1 YSRPALFNST
11 DTICL
16 LDNDPAVLKGMIRL
30 LSSAGWNVKEFSAP
44 EEFLVYARTHRPPIA
59 VIDVWMPVMSGLEVQ
74 SRLRQISPSTR
85 VIIFTGKEDP
95 LVRSAALNGGAS
107 AFFTKP
113 FDDEEFLTAI
123 RMALAAVN

>member
-1 YSRPALFNST
+1 LFNST
-11 DTICL
+11 ATICL
-16 LDNDPAVLKGMIRL
+16 LDDDSAVLKGITRL
-30 LSSAGWNVKEFSAP
+30 LSSAGWNVKQFSDP
-44 EEFLVYARTHRPPIA
+44 EQFLVYGRTHRPSIA

-95 LVRSAALNGGAS
+95 LVRSAALNAGAS

>member
-1 YSRPALFNST
+1 M
-11 DTICL
+11 
-16 LDNDPAVLKGMIRL
+16 LKGITRL
-30 LSSAGWNVKEFSAP
+30 LSSAGWNVKQFSDP
-44 EEFLVYARTHRPPIA
+44 EQFLVYGRTHRPPIA

-74 SRLRQISPSTR
+74 SRLRRISPSTR

>member
-1 YSRPALFNST
+1 LFNST
-11 DTICL
+11 AIICL
-16 LDNDPAVLKGMIRL
+16 LDDDPAVLKGITRL
-30 LSSAGWNVKEFSAP
+30 LSSAGWNVKQFSDP
-44 EEFLVYARTHRPPIA
+44 EQFLVYGRTHRPPIA

-95 LVRSAALNGGAS
+95 LVRSAALNAGAS

-123 RMALAAVN
+123 RVALAAMN

>member
-1 YSRPALFNST
+1 LFNST
-11 DTICL
+11 AIICL
-16 LDNDPAVLKGMIRL
+16 LDDDPAVLKGITRL
-30 LSSAGWNVKEFSAP
+30 LSSAGWNVKQFSDP
-44 EEFLVYARTHRPPIA
+44 EQFLVYGRTHRPPIA

-95 LVRSAALNGGAS
+95 LVRSAALNAGAS

>member
-1 YSRPALFNST
+1 LFNST
-11 DTICL
+11 ATICL
-16 LDNDPAVLKGMIRL
+16 LDDDSAVLKGITRL
-30 LSSAGWNVKEFSAP
+30 LSSAGWDVKQFSDP
-44 EEFLVYARTHRPPIA
+44 EQFLVYGRTHRPPIA

-95 LVRSAALNGGAS
+95 LVRSAALNAGAS